1 MRKPA
6 GASNQVMRVCAVA
19 LAVTAAL
26 LLGTATASA
35 STSGDVGVAGV
46 GNQVCDFGEV
56 CLFAWPAF
64 DGPTWDANGC
74 GWHILDG
81 WMQNQAST
89 VRTHG
94 NAVTLWNWNDYDS
107 QPDRWVELVTIDD
120 WRDAI
125 LLSANDKAD
134 AITVHC

>member
-1 MRKPA
+1 MRKLF
-6 GASNQVMRVCAVA
+6 ASVLTAAVV
-19 LAVTAAL
+19 AVTL
-26 LLGTATASA
+26 LSGTATASA
-35 STSGDVGVAGV
+35 SGEVGVTGV

-56 CLFAWPAF
+56 CLFAWPNY

-81 WMQNQAST
+81 WMQNQTSS

-107 QPDRWVELVTIDD
+107 GPDRWVELFYLPSWWEHQLYTTAD
-120 WRDAI
+120 R
-125 LLSANDKAD
+125 AD